1 MTEVLKMVK
10 KCKMYQIRG
19 PRKARPLGFD
29 QKICPGGGARIRQFL
44 KICLLV
50 ASGDGNAWN

>member
-1 MTEVLKMVK
+1 MGKLMTEVLKMVK

-29 QKICPGGGARIRQFL
+29 QKICPGGGLGFG
-44 KICLLV
+44 
-50 ASGDGNAWN
+50 SF